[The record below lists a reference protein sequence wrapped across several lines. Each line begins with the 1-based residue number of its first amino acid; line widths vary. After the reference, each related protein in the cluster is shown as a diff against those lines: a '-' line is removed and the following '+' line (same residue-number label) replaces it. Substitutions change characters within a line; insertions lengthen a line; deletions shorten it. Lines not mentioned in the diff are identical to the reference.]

1 MENVR
6 KCIFIYKNSLR
17 KTKEIENRIFKIIRE
32 EKRKTINYR
41 KLQKRTISYKNN
53 RKSLYRSTIIR
64 MGKLTKRVENENAYL
79 SYRIKIQKTLGF
91 N

>member
-1 MENVR
+1 MPPPKERFQIHCKSDGSFFYIMENVR

-53 RKSLYRSTIIR
+53 RK
-64 MGKLTKRVENENAYL
+64 
-79 SYRIKIQKTLGF
+79 TL
-91 N
+91 

>member
-1 MENVR
+1 MRTAAYTEDVASDHRRRQNVLGHILYFAIGKNVR

-53 RKSLYRSTIIR
+53 RK
-64 MGKLTKRVENENAYL
+64 
-79 SYRIKIQKTLGF
+79 TL
-91 N
+91 

>member
-1 MENVR
+1 VWGVKSVPGGFDSHMPPPKERFQIHCKSDGSFFTSWKNVR

-53 RKSLYRSTIIR
+53 RK
-64 MGKLTKRVENENAYL
+64 
-79 SYRIKIQKTLGF
+79 TL
-91 N
+91 

>member
-1 MENVR
+1 MKSIN
-6 KCIFIYKNSLR
+6 Y
-17 KTKEIENRIFKIIRE
+17 IEN
-32 EKRKTINYR
+32 TIN
-41 KLQKRTISYKNN
+41 
-53 RKSLYRSTIIR
+53 R

>member
-1 MENVR
+1 MPPPKERFQIHCKSDGSFFITSWKNVR

-53 RKSLYRSTIIR
+53 RK
-64 MGKLTKRVENENAYL
+64 
-79 SYRIKIQKTLGF
+79 TL
-91 N
+91 

>member
-1 MENVR
+1 MRGRGVESVFTHYFYKIGKNVR

-53 RKSLYRSTIIR
+53 RKPL
-64 MGKLTKRVENENAYL
+64 
-79 SYRIKIQKTLGF
+79 
-91 N
+91 